1 MSTTILLIV
10 VRLDGSANTDMAQI
24 LTTVQIIDL
33 YDIALLLNYERA
45 ATEPR
50 FRHTKLREVA
60 QNEDFKT
67 IRMLTHE
74 WTTNTQKT
82 GFVFDRLPPHSPEDD
97 DDPSAP
103 PDLPST
109 MLAPRDHHWAAQP
122 DLTYLTPFQLETF
135 YWQARNHDACYKSVT
150 LIQHFFALFPPDTQ
164 VRVRTEKGREY
175 LVSASSRVIM
185 EMKLVRP
192 RGVTLSC
199 VLPRNM
205 TYITGGEEVMDHAV
219 VGFPDAGAEAGTILD
234 LASLQFGDVGRGCG
248 GKSLFLLESIEA
260 YGVRLNKFAEGNT
273 FDDAKVSMAIGG
285 SPWDGWLKRVA
296 ERVRD
301 RWVKREGWC
310 GHCGKPGELKKCSAC
325 KDAFYCDNLHQA
337 AAWAYHKRWCKK

>member
-1 MSTTILLIV
+1 
-10 VRLDGSANTDMAQI
+10 MAQI

-50 FRHTKLREVA
+50 FRHTKLREVV

-74 WTTNTQKT
+74 WATTGNKQKT

-109 MLAPRDHHWAAQP
+109 MLAPRDPHWAAQP
-122 DLTYLTPFQLETF
+122 DLSYLTPFQWETF

-150 LIQHFFALFPPDTQ
+150 LIQHFFALFPPNTQ

-175 LVSASSRVIM
+175 LVSASLRVIM

-199 VLPRNM
+199 VLPGNM
-205 TYITGGEEVMDHAV
+205 SYITGGEEVMDHAV
-219 VGFPDAGAEAGTILD
+219 VGFPNPSAKAGKEEEAGTILD

-248 GKSLFLLESIEA
+248 GKSLFLLESMDA
-260 YGVRLNKFAEGNT
+260 YGARLNKFAEGNT

-296 ERVRD
+296 ERVKD

-310 GHCGKPGELKKCSAC
+310 GHCGKPGELKRCSGC

-337 AAWAYHKRWCKK
+337 AAWGYHKRWCKK